1 MDIISYIWSFIV
13 ETATAVQYAY
23 LMLPEGYVFSP
34 GDSWKVNVGCAKLLT
49 VVFYRLDPSFKITLL
64 AIGKEDTWLLFIDQE
79 F

>member
-1 MDIISYIWSFIV
+1 
-13 ETATAVQYAY
+13 
-23 LMLPEGYVFSP
+23 
-34 GDSWKVNVGCAKLLT
+34 VNVGCAKLLT